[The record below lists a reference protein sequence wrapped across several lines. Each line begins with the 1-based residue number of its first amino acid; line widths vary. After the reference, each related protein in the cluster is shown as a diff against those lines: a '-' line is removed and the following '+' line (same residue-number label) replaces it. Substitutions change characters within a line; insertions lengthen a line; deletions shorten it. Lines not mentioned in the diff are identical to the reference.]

1 MDPSLRRLL
10 EIGGAPFARG
20 IGSSIDVLDHLGE
33 IGISIR
39 DVLAKKN
46 GFFCFESAL
55 RFFPSVTVEASWGRA
70 EWNSPDLWKADYRGL
85 ADNIFCFAEDVFGQQ
100 FVVRDGK
107 IGTFEVETGDF
118 TIVALS
124 LEEWASMMLLDY
136 NQMTGFSLAH
146 EWQVRHGPL
155 HPRHRLMAKTPFVL
169 GGEFSLANLAALD
182 SLQLMKTLG
191 NLAHQIH
198 ALPDGSRIEFKV
210 IKAPGAE

>member
-1 MDPSLRRLL
+1 MDPSLRKLL
-10 EIGGAPFARG
+10 EIGGAPFAGG

-33 IGISIR
+33 IGTSIR
-39 DVLAKKN
+39 DVLTKKN

-55 RFFPSVTVEASWGRA
+55 RFFPSVTVEASWGLA
-70 EWNSPDLWKADYRGL
+70 EWNSPDLWKVDYRGL

-100 FVVRDGK
+100 FVVREGK

-155 HPRHRLMAKTPFVL
+155 HPRHRLLAKTPFVL

-198 ALPDGSRIEFKV
+198 ALPDGSRIEFKLM
-210 IKAPGAE
+210 KAPGAE

>member
-1 MDPSLRRLL
+1 MDTSLRKLL
-10 EIGGAPFARG
+10 EIGGVPFAGG

-33 IGISIR
+33 IGTSIR

-55 RFFPSVTVEASWGRA
+55 QFFPSVTVEASRGLA
-70 EWNSPDLWKADYRGL
+70 EWNSSDLWKADYRGL

-100 FVVRDGK
+100 FVVHEGK

-155 HPRHRLMAKTPFVL
+155 HPRHRLLAKTPFVL

-198 ALPDGSRIEFKV
+198 ALPDGSRIEFKLM
-210 IKAPGAE
+210 KAPGAE